1 MIIVVFAVL
10 TALCGG
16 AIALAEARD
25 RPVRRAEKLARE
37 RQQQQGAA
45 GEQQAR
51 EGADRQAGAEVITER
66 GGGEGG
72 RRDQ

>member
-37 RQQQQGAA
+37 KQQGAA
-45 GEQQAR
+45 
-51 EGADRQAGAEVITER
+51 
-66 GGGEGG
+66 
-72 RRDQ
+72 